1 MTLGALRSLAVESFT
16 TDSPRVA
23 IFAKFEALVTDL
35 EQLGFR
41 CEILCN
47 GSFVTQALE
56 PSDIDVVVR
65 IDHDFALSLT
75 PEQTA
80 LFDALNDDLTDHVV
94 DTFAEVS
101 YPVGHDDY
109 GLEEGPSWEAHYG
122 LEHGQ
127 VWLKGVAVVK
137 VGETDVG
144 LRLRR

>member
-1 MTLGALRSLAVESFT
+1 MSLRALRSLTVEGFAS
-16 TDSPRVA
+16 DSPRIS
-23 IFAKFEALVTDL
+23 IFAKFENLVTQL
-35 EQLGFR
+35 EKRGFR

-47 GSFVTQALE
+47 GSFVTEALE
-56 PSDIDVVVR
+56 PSDIDVVIR
-65 IDHDFALSLT
+65 IDHDFALMLT
-75 PEQTA
+75 PEQTTF
-80 LFDALNDDLTDHVV
+80 FDALNDDVADHVV

-101 YPVGHDDY
+101 YPIGHDDY

-127 VWLKGVAVVK
+127 VWLKGIAVVK